1 MYKKDIVVVQKNVV
15 RIQVGKLFEDVW
27 VRFAFEPIREL
38 AFEVHFFKYD
48 IVHEPYD
55 DDASKDEPQEA
66 VRGHVTYFEERV
78 YKHEHREGVPQE
90 RIQN

>member
-1 MYKKDIVVVQKNVV
+1 MYKKDIVVQKNVV
-15 RIQVGKLFEDVW
+15 GVQVGELFEYVW

-48 IVHEPYD
+48 IVHEPYNE
-55 DDASKDEPQEA
+55 DASEDEPQEA

-78 YKHEHREGVPQE
+78 HEHEDRKGVP
-90 RIQN
+90 